1 MNQPPL
7 GFFSYEQARECFQ
20 WHIPARFNIGVAV
33 CDAWA
38 ERVPQQPAIVERE
51 LHGAIH
57 SWNFGQLRDASNQ
70 LANMLRSRAVA
81 PGERIA
87 VLLPQRFET
96 ALAHVAVYKLGCIA
110 VPLFTQF
117 GTAALKHRLQDS
129 GAAVL
134 ITDEARRPVIESLH
148 ADLPGL
154 REIVYVDGRDGARV
168 LLEKLTEFPA
178 ELVAQDTAAD
188 DPALLIYTSGTTGAS
203 KGALHAHRVLLGHL
217 PGVAMSHGGLPQPD
231 ACMWTPADWAWI
243 GGLLDVLLPS
253 LYWGVPVVACRFP
266 KFDPEAAF
274 ELLADCKVTHTFLPP
289 TALKMMKSVGA
300 PRSRWPL
307 ALRSIA
313 SGGESLGAQMLE
325 WGRREL
331 GITINEFYGQTECN
345 MLVSS
350 CADWFEPAPGM
361 LGKPVPGHDVVVLGA
376 DGAPAPAGVLGEI
389 AVRHPDPVM
398 FLGYWNAPTPTLGKF
413 RGEWLLTG
421 DMGALEEAGFIRFVG
436 RADDVITS
444 GGYRIGP
451 AEIEDC
457 LSRHPAVRAAAVV
470 GVADEI
476 RTESVAAFIVLR
488 EGFEPAAS
496 LSAELQERVAL
507 QLGHYLRPRLVRY
520 VTELPLTTTGKVM
533 RHRLREMLTS
543 PREPD
548 GPHDDMNLPKKI

>member
-1 MNQPPL
+1 MSQRPL
-7 GFFSYEQARECFQ
+7 GFVFYEQARERFRWQ
-20 WHIPARFNIGVAV
+20 IPARFNIGTAV

-38 ERVPQQPAIVERE
+38 ERAPEQPAIIERE

-57 SWNFGQLRDASNQ
+57 SWSFGQLRDASNR
-70 LANMLRSRAVA
+70 LANMLRSRAVTA
-81 PGERIA
+81 GERVAI
-87 VLLPQRFET
+87 LLPQRFET
-96 ALAHVAVYKLGCIA
+96 AVAHVAVYKLGCIA

-117 GTAALKHRLQDS
+117 GTAALKHRLGDS
-129 GAAVL
+129 GASVL
-134 ITDEARRPVIESLH
+134 VTDEARRAVIESLR
-148 ADLPGL
+148 ADLPSL
-154 REIVYVDGRDGARV
+154 RQVLYVDCEDGERV
-168 LLEKLTEFPA
+168 LLERLTEFPA
-178 ELVAQDTAAD
+178 DFVAQDTAAD

-217 PGVAMSHGGLPQPD
+217 PGVEMSHGGVPQSG

-266 KFDPEAAF
+266 KFDPVAAF
-274 ELLADCKVTHTFLPP
+274 ELMADCKVTHTFLPP
-289 TALKMMKSVGA
+289 TALKMMKSVVA
-300 PRSRWPL
+300 PRERWSL
-307 ALRSIA
+307 TLRSIA

-331 GITINEFYGQTECN
+331 GVTINEFYGQTECN
-345 MLVSS
+345 VFVSS
-350 CADWFEPAPGM
+350 CAGWFEPVPGM
-361 LGKPVPGHDVVVLGA
+361 IGKAVPGHDVAVLGA

-389 AVRHPDPVM
+389 AVRRPDPVM
-398 FLGYWNAPTPTLGKF
+398 FLGYWNAEAPTRAKF

-421 DMGALEEAGFIRFVG
+421 DMGVAEGAGFIRFVG

-451 AEIEDC
+451 AEIEEC
-457 LSRHPAVRAAAVV
+457 LCRHPAVQAAAVV

-488 EGFEPAAS
+488 AGFEPAES

-520 VTELPLTTTGKVM
+520 VTELPRTTTGKVM
-533 RHRLREMLTS
+533 RGELREKA
-543 PREPD
+543 R
-548 GPHDDMNLPKKI
+548 NLPKKI